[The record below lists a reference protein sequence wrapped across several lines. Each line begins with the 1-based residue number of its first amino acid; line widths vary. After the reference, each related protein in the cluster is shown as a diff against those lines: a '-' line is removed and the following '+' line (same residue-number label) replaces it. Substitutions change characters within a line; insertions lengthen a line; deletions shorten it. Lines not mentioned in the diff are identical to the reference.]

1 MELKTI
7 KQTIALAIMVIVFSS
22 CYYDNQEDLYPF
34 YENNC
39 DTTSV
44 SYAATVKP
52 ILDIS
57 CVSCHQ
63 ASNPSGDVLLDT
75 YEQVKINAENGRL
88 LGSINHEN
96 GYTAM
101 PLGGGKLSTCS
112 LAQIKS
118 WIDNGNPDN

>member
-1 MELKTI
+1 MEHRII
-7 KQTIALAIMVIVFSS
+7 KLSIILAFFSLAFSS
-22 CYYDNQEDLYPF
+22 CYYDNEEDIYPF

-44 SYAATVKP
+44 SYSLAVKP
-52 ILDIS
+52 VLDRS

-63 ASNPSGDVLLDT
+63 ASNPSGGVLLET
-75 YEQVKINAENGRL
+75 YDQVKVSAANGSL
-88 LGSINHEN
+88 WGSINHES

-101 PLGGGKLSTCS
+101 PLGGGKLGSCS

-118 WIDNGNPDN
+118 WIDNGSPDN